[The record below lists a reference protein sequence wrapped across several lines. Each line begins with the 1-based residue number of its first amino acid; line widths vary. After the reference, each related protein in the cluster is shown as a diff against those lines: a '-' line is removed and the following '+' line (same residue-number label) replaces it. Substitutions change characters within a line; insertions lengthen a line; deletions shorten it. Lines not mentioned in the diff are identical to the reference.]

1 MIDYPCMPGE
11 IKNINDIN
19 YKLNLIKESHPNL
32 YSIWTTMINKKY
44 VDLLKT
50 IYECENMLENT
61 KTMDDLPRE
70 TIITLILLQNI
81 LKN

>member
-1 MIDYPCMPGE
+1 MPGE
-11 IKNINDIN
+11 IKNITDIN
-19 YKLNLIKESHPNL
+19 DKLNLIKDSHPNL

-50 IYECENMLENT
+50 IYECETMLEKT

-70 TIITLILLQNI
+70 TIITLIILQNI

>member
-1 MIDYPCMPGE
+1 MPGE
-11 IKNINDIN
+11 IKNITDIN
-19 YKLNLIKESHPNL
+19 NKLNLIKDSHPNL

-50 IYECENMLENT
+50 IYECETMLEKT

-70 TIITLILLQNI
+70 AIITLILLQNI

>member
-1 MIDYPCMPGE
+1 MIHYPCMPGE

-19 YKLNLIKESHPNL
+19 DKLKVIKDSHPNL

-50 IYECENMLENT
+50 IYECENMLEKA
-61 KTMDDLPRE
+61 KTTDDLPQE

>member
-1 MIDYPCMPGE
+1 MPGE

-19 YKLNLIKESHPNL
+19 DKLKVIKDSHPNL

-50 IYECENMLENT
+50 IYECENML
-61 KTMDDLPRE
+61 
-70 TIITLILLQNI
+70 
-81 LKN
+81 

>member
-1 MIDYPCMPGE
+1 MPGE
-11 IKNINDIN
+11 IKNITDIN
-19 YKLNLIKESHPNL
+19 DKLNLIKDSHPNL

-50 IYECENMLENT
+50 IYECETMLEKT

>member
-1 MIDYPCMPGE
+1 MVDYPCMPGE
-11 IKNINDIN
+11 IKNITDIN
-19 YKLNLIKESHPNL
+19 DKLNLIKDSHPNL

-50 IYECENMLENT
+50 IYESETMLEKT

>member
-1 MIDYPCMPGE
+1 MPGE

-19 YKLNLIKESHPNL
+19 FKLNLIKESHPNL